1 MLDCH
6 FSDIRRVVHELNG
19 LSDEE
24 QANFIFLAHE
34 ADASGFVDLRS
45 SQCRKA
51 LASKSA
57 STNRIDG
64 VMHRIPPGH
73 VALLKPNHLERFT
86 FAKDGETW
94 HRWIAA
100 ALEPL
105 DRGAASQF
113 EAYPLHIPI
122 SDRMN
127 QLTDMMLTLQHQE
140 DPVSNEELL
149 ASLGRSAILLYLAEQ
164 RRMGADK
171 RKHVAVLIA
180 KDYIHERYSEEI
192 DLRALS
198 MCTNMTPAHLICLFR
213 RDEGMTPTRYLWQ
226 YRVKQGLDLLR
237 STGLN
242 VGEVAERTGFK
253 TSYHFARS
261 VKRHTGVAPS
271 QIRKTSW
278 EPLRQ

>member
-1 MLDCH
+1 MAAH
-6 FSDIRRVVHELNG
+6 GGAEAIPSFFVYRAVAGTVVYPPG
-19 LSDEE
+19 GAFGPRM
-24 QANFIFLAHE
+24 QK
-34 ADASGFVDLRS
+34 DLQLVLLHRG
-45 SQCRKA
+45 A
-51 LASKSA
+51 MEVE
-57 STNRIDG
+57 IDG
-64 VMHRIPPGH
+64 VRHQVPPGH
-73 VALLKPNHLERFT
+73 VALLKPDHLERFT

-100 ALEPL
+100 TAEPL
-105 DRGAASQF
+105 DRLAAAQF
-113 EAYPLHIPI
+113 EAYPLYIPI

-140 DPVSNEELL
+140 DPEGNEAVL
-149 ASLGRSAILLYLAEQ
+149 ASLGRSAILLYLAEL

-180 KDYIHERYSEEI
+180 KDYIHKRYSEEI

-198 MCTNMTPAHLICLFR
+198 MCTNMTPAHLIRLFR
-213 RDEGMTPTRYLWQ
+213 RDEGMTPTQYLWQ
-226 YRVKQGLDLLR
+226 YRVKQGVDLLR

-242 VGEVAERTGFK
+242 VGEVAERIGFK

-261 VKRHTGVAPS
+261 VKNVTGVAPS

-278 EPLRQ
+278 ELPRQ